1 MSKCNMLISHCSCK
15 FSRFT
20 AWAKTVREAGR
31 RTRVPIPSA
40 SSWRFPGSNCYFQ
53 HRSDNH
59 WATNS
64 ASLSAIS
71 PISGRLNSVLQQHPY
86 LQLRRSATLSRT
98 HRDHHLLQ
106 ASDMAII
113 RVLPYDPS
121 WPSHFA
127 HISSQL
133 SHYLDTTSVPYTTI
147 EHVGSTS
154 IQGLAAKPNIDII
167 ILVRDQST
175 AEKAREAL
183 IWQPS
188 PTEYYK
194 CIGDGGIRGRL
205 SMKYQDWE
213 AMPQRC
219 VYIIAEDDKEG
230 MLSVRGYRD
239 LQECLRKEE
248 NADLRKEYEEC
259 KLSIVAER
267 IEDRVE
273 YGQRK
278 NGVIRK
284 ILKRA
289 GWTDEEVDRKEGLDT
304 RERSV
309 GSDWPY

>member
-1 MSKCNMLISHCSCK
+1 MSKCNMLISHWSCK
-15 FSRFT
+15 DSRFI
-20 AWAKTVREAGR
+20 AWARTVQKVGGR
-31 RTRVPIPSA
+31 KGVPIPSA
-40 SSWRFPGSNCYFQ
+40 SFWRFPGSDCYFPN
-53 HRSDNH
+53 RLDNH
-59 WATNS
+59 WARNS
-64 ASLSAIS
+64 PSLSANS
-71 PISGRLNSVLQQHPY
+71 PISGGLNTDPQRHPQLHWKRLST
-86 LQLRRSATLSRT
+86 RSPTRG
-98 HRDHHLLQ
+98 DHHLLQ
-106 ASDMAII
+106 PLDMPII
-113 RVLPYDPS
+113 QVLPYDPS

-133 SHYLDTTSVPYTTI
+133 SHYLDTASVPYTTI

-188 PTEYYK
+188 PTEYHK

-213 AMPQRC
+213 AMPQRS
-219 VYIIAEDDKEG
+219 VYIIAEDDEEG
-230 MLSVRGYRD
+230 ILSVRGYRD
-239 LQECLRKEE
+239 LRECLTKQE

-259 KLSIVAER
+259 KLSMVAER
-267 IEDRVE
+267 IEDGVE

-278 NGVIRK
+278 NRVIRK

-309 GSDWPY
+309 GRDWPY